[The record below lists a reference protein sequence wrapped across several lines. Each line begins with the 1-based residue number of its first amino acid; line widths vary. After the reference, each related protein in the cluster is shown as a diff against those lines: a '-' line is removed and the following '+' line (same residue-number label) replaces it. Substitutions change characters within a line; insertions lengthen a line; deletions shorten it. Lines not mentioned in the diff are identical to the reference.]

1 MSFTTQVK
9 EDLLHIENEDYDIEY
24 AEVLGVLRF
33 AGEVKL
39 GKNLGIS
46 FTCNSMGIIRR
57 YIKIL
62 KERYELDYSVL
73 SRTISRLDNHV
84 VFTCEISK
92 GADNIIKD
100 YNLLGFEMSEFEN
113 EEQKKAFLR
122 GAFLVRGSVN
132 DPNSKSSH
140 LEISYNSDTE
150 ILALQRIMN
159 EFDLNARIAKRK
171 NNYIVYIKSK
181 DSIGEFL
188 YLIGASKS
196 MEYYQ
201 NIIITKEIK
210 TTAKRTINLDLA
222 NQTKTNSAASE
233 QLKNIQYIE
242 YHFDLSKLDNK
253 LLMVMKVRK
262 DNVEAS
268 LSELLEIIHEEY
280 DPYLTK
286 SGLNHRFRKLK
297 ELVDEDLER
306 KSKNK

>member
-9 EDLLHIENEDYDIEY
+9 EDLLHYENDDYNIEY

-62 KERYELDYSVL
+62 KEKYDLDYSVL

-92 GADNIIKD
+92 GADSIIKD
-100 YNLLGFEMSEFEN
+100 YNLLGFEMNEFEN

-297 ELVDEDLER
+297 ELVEEDLER

>member
-1 MSFTTQVK
+1 MSFTTDVK
-9 EDLLHIENEDYDIEY
+9 DDLLHLENDDYNIESK
-24 AEVLGVLRF
+24 EVLAILRLS
-33 AGEVKL
+33 GEVKL
-39 GKNLGIS
+39 GKNLGLS
-46 FTCNSMGIIRR
+46 FTCNSMGMIRR

-62 KERYELDYSVL
+62 KQKYDLDYSVL

-92 GADNIIKD
+92 GADLIIKD
-100 YNLLGFEMSEFEN
+100 YNLLALEMAEFET
-113 EEQKKAFLR
+113 EEEKLAFLR
-122 GAFLVRGSVN
+122 GAFLARGSVN

-159 EFDLNARIAKRK
+159 DYDLNARISKRK
-171 NNYIVYIKSK
+171 NNFIVYIKSK
-181 DSIGEFL
+181 EAIGEFL
-188 YLIGASKS
+188 YMIGASKS

-201 NIIITKEIK
+201 NIVITKEIK

-222 NQTKTNSAASE
+222 NQSKTNKAALD

-262 DNVEAS
+262 DNQEAS
-268 LSELLEIIHEEY
+268 LNELLDIIHEEY

-286 SGLNHRFRKLK
+286 SGLNHRFRKLN
-297 ELVDEDLER
+297 ELVEDDLA
-306 KSKNK
+306 KSKKNM

>member
-1 MSFTTQVK
+1 MSFTKDVK
-9 EDLLHIENEDYDIEY
+9 EDLLHYENDNYNVEY

-33 AGEVKL
+33 SGEVIL

-62 KERYELDYSVL
+62 KEKYDLDYSVL

-92 GADNIIKD
+92 GADKIIKD
-100 YNLLGFEMSEFEN
+100 YNLLSFEMMDFKD
-113 EEQKKAFLR
+113 EEEKKAFLR

-150 ILALQRIMN
+150 ILALQKIMN
-159 EFDLNARIAKRK
+159 DFDLNARISKRK

-181 DSIGEFL
+181 DAIGEFL

-222 NQTKTNSAASE
+222 NQSKTNSAASE

-242 YHFDLSKLDNK
+242 YHFDLSKIDNK
-253 LLMVMKVRK
+253 DIFVNTIKKLFF
-262 DNVEAS
+262 
-268 LSELLEIIHEEY
+268 IISY
-280 DPYLTK
+280 
-286 SGLNHRFRKLK
+286 
-297 ELVDEDLER
+297 
-306 KSKNK
+306 

>member
-39 GKNLGIS
+39 GKNLGVS

-62 KERYELDYSVL
+62 KEKYDLDYSVL

-92 GADNIIKD
+92 GADSIIKD
-100 YNLLGFEMSEFEN
+100 YNLLGFEMNEFEN

-297 ELVDEDLER
+297 ELVEEDLER

>member
-1 MSFTTQVK
+1 MSFTKDVK
-9 EDLLHIENEDYDIEY
+9 EDLLHYENNDFNAES

-33 AGEVKL
+33 SGEVIL
-39 GKNLGIS
+39 GKNLGLS

-57 YIKIL
+57 YVKIL
-62 KERYELDYSVL
+62 KEKYDLDYSVL

-92 GADNIIKD
+92 GADKIIKD
-100 YNLLGFEMSEFEN
+100 YDLLGLEMKEFN
-113 EEQKKAFLR
+113 DEEEKKAFLR

-150 ILALQRIMN
+150 ILALQKIMN
-159 EFDLNARIAKRK
+159 EFDLNARISKRK

-222 NQTKTNSAASE
+222 NQSKTNTAATE

-242 YHFDLSKLDNK
+242 YHFDLSKIDNK

-268 LSELLEIIHEEY
+268 LSELLDIIHEEY

-297 ELVDEDLER
+297 ELVEEDIER
-306 KSKNK
+306 NNKNK